1 MMFKKFK
8 PNDYVM
14 VVKNGKVVKEGLGLS
29 VLYNDLTTNSL
40 DKTENGVVSVEVNR
54 TGNSRLL
61 LFVYKIS

>member
-29 VLYNDLTTNSL
+29 VLYNDLTTNVIPFL
-40 DKTENGVVSVEVNR
+40 
-54 TGNSRLL
+54 SR
-61 LFVYKIS
+61 